1 MKRFLLSSFG
11 ILTILLI
18 GCERNTTPLLS
29 LNPKEPAI
37 TSNEYEWEIDTLQAP
52 GAWQT
57 SMMDIWGT
65 DENNVYVVG
74 HSDDYLYQAYHWD
87 GSNWTPI
94 DLRFPGHPSSL
105 SEIYGFS
112 ETDIWAVG
120 DEVHGVP
127 INKRKD
133 FIVHYDGADWE
144 LIKNVDAPVCLS
156 VWGTSS
162 NNLFVGCDSGVV
174 LHYDGSAWEKQYTN
188 SQANIVSIFGFNF
201 KTIYAV
207 GNEKDKQ
214 MPVDTSYYYFFKY
227 YNGSWQ
233 TIDSAKRTIVLE
245 PFKFGS
251 SDLWGQNGT
260 LYSIGYGLYLF
271 QDKSWIPIL
280 NENIGLISIHGNN
293 LNDIFAV
300 GLFGYIFHFN
310 GVEWYQYT
318 QFKDRFIDNSG
329 VWMHGDYVFIIG
341 QPDRYS
347 VILRGKRRKGGGAL

>member
-1 MKRFLLSSFG
+1 MRRFINIIFL
-11 ILTILLI
+11 ILIFILLF
-18 GCERNTTPLLS
+18 GCEKSKTPLEPLS
-29 LNPKEPAI
+29 KYY
-37 TSNEYEWEIDTLQAP
+37 TSHEYEWEIDTLEAP

-57 SMMDIWGT
+57 IMTDIWGT

-74 HSDDYLYQAYHWD
+74 HSDVLLYQAYHWD
-87 GSNWTPI
+87 GMNWSPI
-94 DLRFPGHPSSL
+94 DIRFPGHPSSL

-120 DEVHGVP
+120 EEVHGVP
-127 INKRKD
+127 ITTRKN
-133 FIVHYDGADWE
+133 FIVYYNGSEWE
-144 LIKNVDAPVCLS
+144 LIRNVDAPVCLS

-174 LHYDGSAWEKQYTN
+174 LNYDGSAWEKQYTN
-188 SQANIVSIFGFNF
+188 SQAGIVSISGFNSE
-201 KTIYAV
+201 TVYAV

-227 YNGSWQ
+227 DNEGWQ
-233 TIDSAKRTIVLE
+233 TVDSAKRTIALE

-260 LYSIGYGLYLF
+260 LYSAGHGLYLF
-271 QDKSWIPIL
+271 QGKLWNSIL

-300 GLFGYIFHFN
+300 GLFGYIFHYN
-310 GVEWYQYT
+310 GLEWHQYY
-318 QFKDRFIDNSG
+318 QFKDQFINNKG

-341 QPDRYS
+341 QSDNYS
-347 VILRGKRRKGGGAL
+347 VILRGKRRKGSDAP